1 VTKWILRAL
10 VLLLVGGIVLIY
22 EILWAPNSFGSD
34 RFVIVSKGESFVQI
48 LDSFDREGIIRSRLL
63 FDAAGR
69 LLGLTTKMQIG
80 KYRFRSG
87 MSNTEMLED
96 LRFGKTIEPITVTIP
111 EGLKSSRQARIFA
124 RSLGIDSLR
133 FMTLVYDSTFAHS
146 LGVLSPSLEGYLM
159 PDTYKLYWQMD
170 EEEIIKDEVAQ
181 FWRFMNDT
189 LLAHADS
196 SGRSLNDILAMAS
209 IVDAETKIDS
219 ERAVVA
225 GVYYNRLE
233 KKMRLEAD
241 PTIQFILED
250 GPRRLKFS
258 DLYRESAYNTY
269 RHTGLTPGPINNPGR
284 ASIRA
289 ALYPVRHKFLFF
301 VANGMGGHTFT
312 RSYNQHRRAAQR
324 FRKFREEQQVLKEE
338 D

>member
-1 VTKWILRAL
+1 MTKWILRAL

-22 EILWAPNSFGSD
+22 EILWGPNSFGSD